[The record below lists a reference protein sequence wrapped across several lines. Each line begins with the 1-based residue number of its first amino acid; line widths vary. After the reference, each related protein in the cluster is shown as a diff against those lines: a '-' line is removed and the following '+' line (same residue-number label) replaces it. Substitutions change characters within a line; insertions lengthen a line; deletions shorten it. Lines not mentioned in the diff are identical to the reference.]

1 MDSLTFKSFF
11 NNALVHEDENYN
23 CPFSCNF
30 TGMKLIEKINIGVR
44 FEKYAIQTMQNY
56 FLEEPS
62 AHLMSQLLQDNKL
75 FDQIERYD
83 AMMDNL
89 QAQSNINNK
98 LRLEEWKKI
107 DRIIDKYPEIQEVK
121 TKVLARNG
129 LNENSP
135 TKMIEEVFQLLR
147 LQRLRIT
154 VGFQAKMPIDTT
166 LVTLDCNIVAS
177 NIVGD
182 LKKMNSMSDAEMLQE
197 GKTNLENSGVIENI
211 LVEFYHRIINRGR
224 STCKIL

>member
-56 FLEEPS
+56 FLEEPT
-62 AHLMSQLLQDNKL
+62 AHLMSKLLQDNEL
-75 FDQIERYD
+75 FDQIERFD

-121 TKVLARNG
+121 TKTLARNY
-129 LNENSP
+129 LNE
-135 TKMIEEVFQLLR
+135 ELFQLLR

-166 LVTLDCNIVAS
+166 LVTLDCNIGAS
-177 NIVGD
+177 NIVRD
-182 LKKMNSMSDAEMLQE
+182 LKKMNSMSDVEMLQE
-197 GKTNLENSGVIENI
+197 GKTNLENQGVIENI
-211 LVEFYHRIINRGR
+211 LMEFHQRIINRGR